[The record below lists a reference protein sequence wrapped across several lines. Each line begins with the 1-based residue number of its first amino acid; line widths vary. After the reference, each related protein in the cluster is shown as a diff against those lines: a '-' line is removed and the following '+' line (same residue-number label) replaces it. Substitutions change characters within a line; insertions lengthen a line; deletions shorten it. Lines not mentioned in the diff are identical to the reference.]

1 MKYVNLVID
10 NKSNMTDTFYT
21 YGCEFDDVSVG
32 DKVYVSFGKGK
43 NLRIGYVFQVMDE
56 LERDFKNLKY
66 VREIDREVS
75 LTPEIVRTCVWIVG

>member
-43 NLRIGYVFQVMDE
+43 NLRIGYVLLTQIGRASCR
-56 LERDFKNLKY
+56 ER
-66 VREIDREVS
+66 V
-75 LTPEIVRTCVWIVG
+75 